1 MDKKYKCIDT
11 GKRLVASNRRVGDGG
26 GPNGS
31 TATTVLG
38 RKLTFGGK
46 RAGVCREGETLL
58 YT

>member
-11 GKRLVASNRRVGDGG
+11 GKRLVASSRRVGGGG

-38 RKLTFGGK
+38 RKVTFGGE
-46 RAGVCREGETLL
+46 RAVVHREGEILL